1 MISYDAL
8 MPNSITFEL
17 RYSGGYLYMDNR
29 GKILR
34 EISENLKEIGRV
46 DINEDKTSIV
56 FPKKKLR
63 ICPQI
68 TCTNGV

>member
-1 MISYDAL
+1 
-8 MPNSITFEL
+8 
-17 RYSGGYLYMDNR
+17 MDNR